1 MNVNVL
7 MDFPDRFGR
16 HGGGGWFPF
25 MGIFGLLLLGLAVVA
40 LVLAFRGRR
49 DHLHRGPGP
58 GGPVPPPQHAP
69 GWAAAPRADDAVNHL
84 RMRYA
89 RGELSRDEYL
99 RVSADLGAPLPAE
112 LIPTAPAAP
121 PVAPAGTDA
130 PAS

>member
-25 MGIFGLLLLGLAVVA
+25 MGILGLLLVALAVVA

-49 DHLHRGPGP
+49 DHLHRGTGGP
-58 GGPVPPPQHAP
+58 GVPVPPHTP
-69 GWAAAPRADDAVNHL
+69 GWAAAPRADDAVNQL
-84 RMRYA
+84 RLRYA
-89 RGELSRDEYL
+89 RGEVSRDDYL
-99 RVSADLGAPLPAE
+99 RISADLGAPLPAE
-112 LIPTAPAAP
+112 PFPSAPPAP
-121 PVAPAGTDA
+121 PVAPSGSDA